1 MPIATCFSCKSIY
14 NNYVN
19 NNLGTIFT
27 HGGAFLNSY
36 QEVFLLKKGG
46 LCTMLIYTK
55 VRNQSVMIKWQ
66 ELLMFL
72 VWIRKI

>member
-1 MPIATCFSCKSIY
+1 MPVATRFGRKSIY
-14 NNYVN
+14 NYVN

-55 VRNQSVMIKWQ
+55 VRNQSVIKWQ

-72 VWIRKI
+72 VWIGKI